1 KLWRNLRQSR
11 HPTTDADRR
20 LVALWRWQAFGLL
33 LAGVPIA
40 VVWLL
45 WARQQGEARRLANA
59 RVPIAVDWLLMSFP
73 SRFDVP
79 FWTVYA
85 VVITVGAGALVFAH
99 AKSLEARVTTT
110 RARDERRAK
119 Q

>member
-1 KLWRNLRQSR
+1 MDSTVPLIKVVILAALSYPGLAKLWRKLRQSR

-40 VVWLL
+40 VV
-45 WARQQGEARRLANA
+45 
-59 RVPIAVDWLLMSFP
+59 WLLMSFP

>member
-1 KLWRNLRQSR
+1 MDSTVALIKVVILAALSYPGLAKLWRNLRQSR

-45 WARQQGEARRLANA
+45 
-59 RVPIAVDWLLMSFP
+59 MSFP

-79 FWTVYA
+79 FLDGIRRRDHGRGGSPGV
-85 VVITVGAGALVFAH
+85 
-99 AKSLEARVTTT
+99 
-110 RARDERRAK
+110 RAREVA
-119 Q
+119 